1 MGKAKV
7 HDESINN
14 PDRGANPNPR
24 FGNVGGG
31 YKKGV
36 EERDTYGDQRERER
50 DFRNK
55 MRRDQDHGRMGAG
68 GPSHCFNCNRDGHFQ
83 TSCTNPPFCYN
94 CKKDGHR
101 AMACPA
107 KKGLNMRICGY
118 GMPGQAFY
126 SIHVPKE
133 EVDKEKQTFPGLLT
147 IEEGVAN
154 EALIDAELKHLFKGR
169 SGWTIKK
176 IEKPSGQFLGLIMMS
191 H

>member
-1 MGKAKV
+1 
-7 HDESINN
+7 
-14 PDRGANPNPR
+14 
-24 FGNVGGG
+24 
-31 YKKGV
+31 
-36 EERDTYGDQRERER
+36 
-50 DFRNK
+50 
-55 MRRDQDHGRMGAG
+55 
-68 GPSHCFNCNRDGHFQ
+68 
-83 TSCTNPPFCYN
+83 
-94 CKKDGHR
+94 
-101 AMACPA
+101 MACPA

-133 EVDKEKQTFPGLLT
+133 EADKEKQTFPGLLT

-176 IEKPSGQFLGLIMMS
+176 IEKPSGQFLSLIMMS